1 MCLNSYDANVSCT
14 GQISF
19 PIIEEILE
27 ESTLQK
33 QSIIMGL
40 TKSNEVLVLKLF
52 VLELGEKNYKWL
64 FS

>member
-1 MCLNSYDANVSCT
+1 MCLNSYDANASCT

-27 ESTLQK
+27 ESILQK
-33 QSIIMGL
+33 QSIIMDL

-52 VLELGEKNYKWL
+52 VLALGEKNYKWL